1 MQAELVAQ
9 FLCCIPLAGIEALL
23 TWLKPSVP
31 QEEQDQLLAQV
42 GSPHPPLQAP
52 DNLLRAPNKSIA
64 FSDKQNVLLG
74 SHDSDRSHFY
84 QKDTRG
90 GLSVASPEVETGPK
104 RSVDCNCVQQCWCV

>member
-42 GSPHPPLQAP
+42 GSLNLPPQVPLELQT
-52 DNLLRAPNKSIA
+52 NHLSIFRQA
-64 FSDKQNVLLG
+64 KC
-74 SHDSDRSHFY
+74 
-84 QKDTRG
+84 
-90 GLSVASPEVETGPK
+90 ASRKP
-104 RSVDCNCVQQCWCV
+104 RQ